1 MRRTANPTC
10 GGSIPPSASK
20 IFIMAQTRKVIFMG
34 TPHFALP
41 ALQALINS
49 AHEVV
54 AVYTAPP
61 KPAGRGKEI
70 KKSPVH
76 ELAESHNIPVF
87 TPASLKA
94 EQLPPSD
101 VAVVAAYG
109 ILLPEHILNAPE
121 FGCINIHPSLLPRW
135 RGAAPIQRTIM
146 EGDKTSAVCIMQMD
160 KGLDTGDILMQG
172 NFEIDD
178 NMTAG
183 ELHDFCAKL
192 GAEMTLGCITALGS
206 ITPVKQ
212 SSEGVTY
219 ARKIIRED
227 EIINWDDSAEK
238 IRNQVRGL
246 NPFPGAY
253 FMHEG
258 KKIKLFEVEVETA
271 KGNAGEVLDDKLLI
285 ACGNGAVRI
294 KKLQKEGKRPMTA
307 AEFLNG
313 SAIQKGTKL

>member
-1 MRRTANPTC
+1 
-10 GGSIPPSASK
+10 
-20 IFIMAQTRKVIFMG
+20 MG

-49 AHEVV
+49 AHEIV

-70 KKSPVH
+70 KKTPVH
-76 ELAESHNIPVF
+76 ELAESNGITVF

-94 EQLPPSD
+94 EQLPEAD

-109 ILLPEHILNAPE
+109 ILLPEHILNAPK

-146 EGDKTSAVCIMQMD
+146 EGDKMSAVCIMQMD
-160 KGLDTGDILMQG
+160 KGLDTGDVLMQG
-172 NFEIDD
+172 NFDVDE

-192 GAEMTLGCITALGS
+192 GAEMTLGCIAALGS
-206 ITPVKQ
+206 ITAVKQ
-212 SSEGVTY
+212 SADGVTY
-219 ARKIIRED
+219 AKKITKED
-227 EIINWDDSAEK
+227 EIINWNDSAES
-238 IRNQVRGL
+238 IRNKVRGL
-246 NPFPGAY
+246 NPFPGSY

-258 KKIKLFEVEVETA
+258 KKIKLFEVAVENSSGQPGTL
-271 KGNAGEVLDDKLLI
+271 LDDKLLV
-285 ACGNGAVRI
+285 ACGDKAVRI
-294 KKLQKEGKRPMTA
+294 KKLQKEGKKPMTA
-307 AEFLNG
+307 QEFLNG
-313 SAIQKGTKL
+313 STIAKGTKI